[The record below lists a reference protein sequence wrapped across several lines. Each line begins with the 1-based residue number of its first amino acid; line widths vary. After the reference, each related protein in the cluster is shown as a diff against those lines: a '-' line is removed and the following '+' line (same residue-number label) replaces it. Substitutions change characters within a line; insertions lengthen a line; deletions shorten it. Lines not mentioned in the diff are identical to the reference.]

1 MSAVLSALGDGA
13 VIAERNIIKIRRVP
27 DLLVGVTLG
36 PIMFVLLFAYVFGG
50 SIQIPG
56 LEGGYREFLIAGIF
70 AQSVIFGATIT
81 GSAMA
86 QDLKSGIIDRFRS
99 LPMSASAVLVG
110 RTTADVVANVIQV
123 VVMALTGLLVGWRI
137 RSNVVDAVLGFLLL
151 LLFAY
156 AVSWVMAYLGMLVR
170 SPEVFNNVTFI
181 VIFPVTFIANTF
193 VPLQNLPTVLRVV
206 AEWNPVSSLTQ
217 AVRDL
222 FGNTVPP
229 TPALPEPTAW
239 PLQNPVLYTFLW
251 VGLLLVVFVP
261 LTIQQYKRA
270 VSR

>member
-1 MSAVLSALGDGA
+1 MNGLLQALGDGA

-36 PIMFVLLFAYVFGG
+36 PIMFVVLFAYVFGG
-50 SIQIPG
+50 AIEVPG

-81 GSAMA
+81 GAAMA

-99 LPMSASAVLVG
+99 LPMSTSAVLVG
-110 RTTADVVANVIQV
+110 RTSADVVGNVIQL
-123 VVMALTGLLVGWRI
+123 VVMSLTGLIVGWRI
-137 RSNVVDAVLGFLLL
+137 RSNPVDAALGFILL

-156 AVSWVMAYLGMLVR
+156 AVSWGMAYIGMLVR
-170 SPEVFNNVTFI
+170 SPEVFNNAVFI

-193 VPLQNLPTVLRVV
+193 VPLETLPPVLKTI
-206 AEWNPVSSLTQ
+206 AEWNPVSSVTQ
-217 AVRDL
+217 ATREL
-222 FGNTVPP
+222 FGNVPP
-229 TPALPEPTAW
+229 GDVLPPPTAW
-239 PLQNPVLYTFLW
+239 PLENAVLYSFIW
-251 VGLLLVVFVP
+251 MALLLVVFVP